1 MATYNL
7 AMTKISSINFWN
19 AGFGIYAVGWYCLKS
34 WCLFSSGVSCNL
46 FYVCDSSSLRVY
58 SILLI
63 SSPHLKKTSHSSHPQ
78 LITISFQYPAEIS
91 IYPSGEF
98 ALLLEYAKSTI

>member
-1 MATYNL
+1 MATCNL
-7 AMTKISSINFWN
+7 AMTKISSLNFWS
-19 AGFGIYAVGWYCLKS
+19 AGFGIYAVGWYCLMS
-34 WCLFSSGVSCNL
+34 LCLFLLGVFCNL

-63 SSPHLKKTSHSSHPQ
+63 SSPHLKKTSHSSHLQ
-78 LITISFQYPAEIS
+78 SITISFQYLAEIS

-98 ALLLEYAKSTI
+98 ASLLEYAKSTI